1 MSTKTENFDT
11 EVTQIDHVTGLDE
24 SLHPKTAEERT
35 VKPRD
40 YIFMWMGD
48 GVNIGNMTLG
58 ASVIIAEVATLNVFQ
73 TILAALISIGII
85 STIFALNDRLGYRSG
100 IPYVVQ
106 LRMSFGTKG
115 TVISSLLRGIPAIV
129 WYGIQ
134 SWIGGTALNE
144 FAKIVTNGSFDN
156 VVICFIGLQLVQ
168 IVISLY
174 GFHAI
179 KWVETV
185 ASIVFMIGLIYVFG
199 ILVTSYGTEISQTWV
214 QAEGTWGLPFFAL
227 IMVFLGNYAGI
238 FVSAADYS
246 RELKTGLSDKKRGAL
261 YFIPITIS
269 YGFVI
274 VIGAMLAAATGITNP
289 ALALPVVI
297 DNPYISAGVSLFIVI
312 TVIAT
317 NMVANVVPPA
327 YVITLL
333 TKLKYKASV
342 TITGLLALC
351 AFPWLL
357 IQDSSAAGLN
367 MFVLIYSAFL
377 GPVISILLVEYYILR
392 KQRVNTADLYNEE
405 GSYAGYNPAGLLAM
419 FIGAAAAFLLVELA
433 WIIGLVVAGVAYYL
447 LSKYAFKGSSFK
459 KGTIFDK

>member
-1 MSTKTENFDT
+1 MATAKESIDVNVL
-11 EVTQIDHVTGLDE
+11 EVDTGLDV
-24 SLHPKTAEERT
+24 SLHPKSDADRA

-40 YIFMWMGD
+40 YIFMWIGD

-58 ASVIIAEVATLNVFQ
+58 ASVIVAGMAMLNIWQ
-73 TILAALISIGII
+73 TIIAALLAIGII
-85 STIFALNDRLGYRSG
+85 STIFTLNDRLGYVKG
-100 IPYVVQ
+100 VPYVVQ
-106 LRMSFGTKG
+106 LRMSFGFKG

-144 FAKIVTNGSFDN
+144 IVKIVTNGAFDN
-156 VVICFIGLQLVQ
+156 IFVCFVILQVVQ

-179 KWVETV
+179 KWVETF
-185 ASIVFMIGLIYVFG
+185 ASIVFMIGLLYVFYL
-199 ILVTSYGTEISQTWV
+199 LVTNYSFEISQTWIH
-214 QAEGTWGLPFFAL
+214 AEGSWGLPFFGL

-246 RELKTGLSDKKRGAL
+246 RELKTGISDKKRGLL
-261 YFIPITIS
+261 YFLPITLS

-274 VIGAMLAAATGITNP
+274 VIGAMLASATGITNP
-289 ALALPVVI
+289 AMALPVVI
-297 DNPYISAGVSLFIVI
+297 DNPYISVGVSAFIVL

-333 TKLKYKASV
+333 TKLKYKVSA
-342 TITGLLALC
+342 IIAGLLALC

-357 IQDSSAAGLN
+357 VQESSATGLN

-377 GPVISILLVEYYILR
+377 GPVIAILLVEYYIIR
-392 KQRVNTADLYNEE
+392 KQKVDIQDLYNEE
-405 GSYAGYNPAGLLAM
+405 GPFKGFNPAALLAM
-419 FIGAAAAFLLVELA
+419 FIGAAAAFIEVDLA
-433 WIIGLVVAGVAYYL
+433 WIIGLVVAGISYYL
-447 LSKYAFKGSSFK
+447 LTKYAFKGSSFK
-459 KGTIFDK
+459 KGTIFEE

>member
-1 MSTKTENFDT
+1 MSTTNESYDT
-11 EVTQIDHVTGLDE
+11 KVTQIEHITGLDE
-24 SLHPKTAEERT
+24 SLHPKTDEDRT

-58 ASVIIAEVATLNVFQ
+58 ASVIVAGVATLNIFQ
-73 TILAALISIGII
+73 TMLAALISIAII
-85 STIFALNDRLGYRSG
+85 STIFALNDRLGYTKG

-144 FAKIVTNGSFDN
+144 IAKIVTDGSFDN
-156 VVICFIGLQLVQ
+156 IFVCFVVLQLIQ

-179 KWVETV
+179 KWVETF

-199 ILVTSYGTEISQTWV
+199 LLVSNYSTEIAHTWV
-214 QAEGTWGLPFFAL
+214 KAEGSWGLPFFGL

-246 RELKTGLSDKKRGAL
+246 RELKTGISNKKRGLL
-261 YFIPITIS
+261 YFTPITLA

-274 VIGAMLAAATGITNP
+274 VIGAMLASATGVTNP
-289 ALALPVVI
+289 AMALPIVI
-297 DNPYISAGVSLFIVI
+297 DNPYISVAVSAFIVL

-333 TKLKYKASV
+333 TKLKYKVSAI
-342 TITGLLALC
+342 ITGLLALC

-357 IQDSSAAGLN
+357 VQESSAAGLN
-367 MFVLIYSAFL
+367 LFVLIYSAFL

-392 KQRVNTADLYNEE
+392 KQKVNTTDLYNEE
-405 GSYAGYNPAGLLAM
+405 GPYAGYNPAGLIAM
-419 FIGAAAAFLLVELA
+419 LIGAAAAFVEVELA
-433 WIIGLVVAGVAYYL
+433 WIIGVVVAGVAYYL

-459 KGTIFDK
+459 KGTIFEK

>member
-1 MSTKTENFDT
+1 MATAKESIDVNVL
-11 EVTQIDHVTGLDE
+11 EVDTGLDV
-24 SLHPKTAEERT
+24 SLHPKSDADRA

-40 YIFMWMGD
+40 YIFMWIGD

-58 ASVIIAEVATLNVFQ
+58 ASVIVAGMAMLNIWQ
-73 TILAALISIGII
+73 TIIAALLAIGII
-85 STIFALNDRLGYRSG
+85 STIFTLNDRLGYVKG
-100 IPYVVQ
+100 VPYVVQ
-106 LRMSFGTKG
+106 LRMSFGIKG

-144 FAKIVTNGSFDN
+144 IVKIVTNGAFDN
-156 VVICFIGLQLVQ
+156 IFVCFVILQVVQ

-179 KWVETV
+179 KWVETF
-185 ASIVFMIGLIYVFG
+185 ASIVFMIGLLYVFYL
-199 ILVTSYGTEISQTWV
+199 LVTNYSFEISQTWIH
-214 QAEGTWGLPFFAL
+214 AEGSWGLPFFGL

-246 RELKTGLSDKKRGAL
+246 RELKTGISDKKRGLL
-261 YFIPITIS
+261 YFLPITLS

-274 VIGAMLAAATGITNP
+274 VIGAMLASATGITNP
-289 ALALPVVI
+289 AMALPVVI
-297 DNPYISAGVSLFIVI
+297 DNPYISVGVSAFIVL

-333 TKLKYKASV
+333 TKLKYKVSA
-342 TITGLLALC
+342 IIAGLLALC

-357 IQDSSAAGLN
+357 VQESSATGLN

-377 GPVISILLVEYYILR
+377 GPVIAILLVEYYILR
-392 KQRVNTADLYNEE
+392 KQKVDLQDLYDEE
-405 GSYAGYNPAGLLAM
+405 GPYKGFNPAALLAM
-419 FIGAAAAFLLVELA
+419 FIGAAAAFIEVDLA
-433 WIIGLVVAGVAYYL
+433 WIIGLVVAGISYYL
-447 LSKYAFKGSSFK
+447 LTKYAFKGSSFK
-459 KGTIFDK
+459 KGTIFEEK

>member
-1 MSTKTENFDT
+1 MSTTNESYDT
-11 EVTQIDHVTGLDE
+11 KVTQIEHITGLDE
-24 SLHPKTAEERT
+24 SLHPKTDQDRT

-58 ASVIIAEVATLNVFQ
+58 ASVIVAGVATLNIFQ
-73 TILAALISIGII
+73 TMLAALISIAII
-85 STIFALNDRLGYRSG
+85 STIFALNDRLGYTKG

-144 FAKIVTNGSFDN
+144 IAKIVTDGSFDN
-156 VVICFIGLQLVQ
+156 IFVCFVVLQLIQ

-179 KWVETV
+179 KWVETF

-199 ILVTSYGTEISQTWV
+199 LLVSNYSTEIAHTWV
-214 QAEGTWGLPFFAL
+214 KAEGSWGLPFFGL

-246 RELKTGLSDKKRGAL
+246 RELKTGISNKKRGLL
-261 YFIPITIS
+261 YFTPITLA

-274 VIGAMLAAATGITNP
+274 VIGAMLASATGVTNP
-289 ALALPVVI
+289 AMALPIVI
-297 DNPYISAGVSLFIVI
+297 DNPYISVAVSAFIVL

-333 TKLKYKASV
+333 TKLKYKVSAI
-342 TITGLLALC
+342 ITGLLALC

-357 IQDSSAAGLN
+357 VQESSAAGLN
-367 MFVLIYSAFL
+367 LFVLIYSAFL

-392 KQRVNTADLYNEE
+392 KQKVNTTDLYNEE
-405 GSYAGYNPAGLLAM
+405 GPYAGYNKAGLIAM
-419 FIGAAAAFLLVELA
+419 LIGAAAAFVEVELA
-433 WIIGLVVAGVAYYL
+433 WIIGVVVAGVAYYL

-459 KGTIFDK
+459 KGTIFEK